1 MPIDEEF
8 RKAVDRNYA
17 ALHSLVQGDPA
28 PMRDVWS
35 HRDDVTTFLGFGG
48 REQGWE
54 QVQERF
60 DWVAKRFGGG
70 PTRTTE
76 LAIGSSG
83 DLGYTIEL
91 EHRDLLVDGQRT
103 QFTLRV
109 THVYRRE
116 DGAWKVVHRHADMY
130 HPREG

>member
-1 MPIDEEF
+1 MPVDEEF
-8 RKAVDRNYA
+8 RQAVDRNYA

-28 PMRDVWS
+28 LIHEVWS
-35 HRDDVTTFLGFGG
+35 HQDDVTTFLGFGG
-48 REQGWE
+48 REQGWD

-91 EHRDLLVDGQRT
+91 EHRETTVDEKPST
-103 QFTLRV
+103 FTLRV
-109 THVYRRE
+109 THIYRRE
-116 DGAWKVVHRHADMY
+116 ADGWKVIHRHADY
-130 HPREG
+130 YTERQ